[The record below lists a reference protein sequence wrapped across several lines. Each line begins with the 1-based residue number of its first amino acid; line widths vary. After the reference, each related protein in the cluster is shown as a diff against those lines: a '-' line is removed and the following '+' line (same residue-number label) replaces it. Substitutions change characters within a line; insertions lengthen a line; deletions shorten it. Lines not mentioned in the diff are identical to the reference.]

1 MFSSYS
7 YCGLFIVLWLQ
18 ATVVKASSVNLDHEY
33 ISVNNFNEVRLS
45 CFSDRFSPKTTLIE
59 NAMFY
64 RTQFGEGL
72 VLIGEPGTGVLDYT
86 LSPETEGGLICR
98 HNINIHSSPPIELAG

>member
-1 MFSSYS
+1 
-7 YCGLFIVLWLQ
+7 
-18 ATVVKASSVNLDHEY
+18 
-33 ISVNNFNEVRLS
+33 
-45 CFSDRFSPKTTLIE
+45 
-59 NAMFY
+59 MFY